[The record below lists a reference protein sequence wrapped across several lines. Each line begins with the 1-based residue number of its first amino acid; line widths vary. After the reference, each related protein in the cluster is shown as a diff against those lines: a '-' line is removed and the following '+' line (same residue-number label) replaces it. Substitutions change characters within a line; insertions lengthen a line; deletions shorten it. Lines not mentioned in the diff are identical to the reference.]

1 MDKGLQE
8 MLRGKDFS
16 DAKWRDIEDT
26 RARLEAY
33 KNRCQPYPAIEQ
45 ASSPLVP
52 VIPAQPW
59 QRNQWDKVQQLQS
72 EVEGWREK
80 HAEALLAIDRFTALL
95 AKKGKRYEKYKD
107 S

>member
-1 MDKGLQE
+1 MFQPRPHQPRFSEQE
-8 MLRGKDFS
+8 FRE
-16 DAKWRDIEDT
+16 I
-26 RARLEAY
+26 LEARERLLQY
-33 KNRCQPYPAIEQ
+33 KNKCQPYPAEQ
-45 ASSPLVP
+45 VSSPLVP

-95 AKKGKRYEKYKD
+95 AKKRGKY
-107 S
+107 